1 MSPRMSS
8 EPGSES
14 KAAGKEVSDLCRLE
28 VTLRQWQSK
37 PWPEVTLA
45 AWGAGTTL
53 KSRLVCQDLWDKL
66 RHADQ
71 AAVHWMMATGWRL
84 KDRAEAR
91 EGDEEIFKEM
101 ADVVGHV
108 AFLCRERNYS
118 SRRHSDVDQ
127 AQEVWGR
134 LNRLPYGWRAEV
146 VRRVLPSLTALVGD
160 AQICLNIL
168 ENVQGVDV
176 RQG

>member
-1 MSPRMSS
+1 MSS
-8 EPGSES
+8 EQGSES
-14 KAAGKEVSDLCRLE
+14 KMAEAELSDLCRLE
-28 VTLRQWQSK
+28 VTLSQWQSR

-45 AWGAGTTL
+45 AWSAGTML
-53 KSRLVCQDLWDKL
+53 KSRLVRHDLWDKV

-71 AAVHWMMATGWRL
+71 AAVHWVMATGWRL

-91 EGDEEIFKEM
+91 EGDDEIFREM

-108 AFLCRERNYS
+108 AFLCRERHYS
-118 SRRHSDVDQ
+118 SRRHRDVDE

-146 VRRVLPSLTALVGD
+146 VRRALPSLTSLVGD
-160 AQICLNIL
+160 AQLCLNIL